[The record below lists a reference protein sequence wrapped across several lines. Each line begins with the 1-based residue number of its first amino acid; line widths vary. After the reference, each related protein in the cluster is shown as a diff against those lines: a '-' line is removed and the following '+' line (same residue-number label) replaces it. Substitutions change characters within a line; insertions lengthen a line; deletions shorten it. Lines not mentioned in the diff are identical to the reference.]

1 MWLLAELS
9 MTSSEQLGSAS
20 LPSRLS
26 EQLARRSSS
35 ENHWRLVWGG
45 ELAPKEQDDLGKI
58 PLQAVMTMRSA
69 LRSGNR

>member
-9 MTSSEQLGSAS
+9 MTSSEQLGSAL

-26 EQLARRSSS
+26 EQLARWSSS
-35 ENHWRLVWGG
+35 ENRWRLVRGG

-58 PLQAVMTMRSA
+58 PLQAVVTMRSA